1 MSAAA
6 EVAPPLRPG
15 GHFWR
20 VFLIGGLISYRALFY
35 WITPWQYIPTML
47 AAPTFQILFFVYLG
61 RAAGVGSTAFF
72 VVGNCIQICS
82 MSGIYGMTMAIS
94 NERFFQTLS
103 PILATPSDRLA
114 VFLGRGLPVL
124 ISGFQTCC
132 FGFLVSALILGFR
145 PAPAELPQLL
155 LAVLVTSASCTGF
168 GMALGSVGLRV
179 RDVFL
184 IANIAYFA
192 VLLVCGVEVPLH
204 QLPLPLRVL
213 AQILPLTHGIAA
225 GRLLAAGQGG
235 AAPMVDVLLE
245 GLVGICWATAA
256 YLLFRYF
263 ERSGRRSGAFDR
275 L

>member
-1 MSAAA
+1 MSLAGEAVSPA
-6 EVAPPLRPG
+6 R
-15 GHFWR
+15 HFWR

-35 WITPWQYIPTML
+35 WINPWQYVPTML
-47 AAPTFQILFFVYLG
+47 AAPLFQILFFVYLG

-94 NERFFQTLS
+94 NERQFQTLS
-103 PILATPSDRLA
+103 PILATPSNRLA

-124 ISGFQTCC
+124 ITGFQTSC
-132 FGFLVSALILGFR
+132 FGFLVSALILDFR
-145 PAPAELPQLL
+145 PAAAQLPWLL
-155 LAVLVTSASCTGF
+155 LAVVVTSASCTGF
-168 GMALGSVGLRV
+168 GMALGSIGLRL

-184 IANIAYFA
+184 VSNIAYFL
-192 VLLVCGVEVPLH
+192 VLLVCGVEVPLR
-204 QLPLPLRVL
+204 QLPLFLRAL
-213 AQILPLTHGIAA
+213 AQVLPLTHGIAA

-235 AAPMVDVLLE
+235 GAAISDILLE
-245 GLVGICWATAA
+245 AVVGGGWAAFA

-263 ERSGRRSGAFDR
+263 ERSGRRTGAFDR

>member
-1 MSAAA
+1 MSALAA
-6 EVAPPLRPG
+6 TGAGSR

-35 WITPWQYIPTML
+35 WINPWQYVPTML
-47 AAPTFQILFFVYLG
+47 AAPLFQILFFVYLG

-72 VVGNCIQICS
+72 VVGNSIQICS

-94 NERFFQTLS
+94 NERQFQTLS
-103 PILATPSDRLA
+103 PILATPSNRLA

-124 ISGFQTCC
+124 ITGFQTTC

-145 PAPAELPQLL
+145 PAPAELPMLL
-155 LAVLVTSASCTGF
+155 LTVLVTAGSCTGF

-184 IANIAYFA
+184 ISNIAYFA
-192 VLLVCGVEVPLH
+192 VLLVCGVEVPLS
-204 QLPLPLRVL
+204 QLPGAVRGL
-213 AQILPLTHGIAA
+213 AQFLPLTHGIAA
-225 GRLLAAGQGG
+225 GRLLAAGRGGGG
-235 AAPMVDVLLE
+235 AVSDILLE
-245 GLVGICWATAA
+245 LLVGCCWAAFA
-256 YLLFRYF
+256 YLLFRHF
-263 ERSGRRSGAFDR
+263 ERSGRRTGAFDR